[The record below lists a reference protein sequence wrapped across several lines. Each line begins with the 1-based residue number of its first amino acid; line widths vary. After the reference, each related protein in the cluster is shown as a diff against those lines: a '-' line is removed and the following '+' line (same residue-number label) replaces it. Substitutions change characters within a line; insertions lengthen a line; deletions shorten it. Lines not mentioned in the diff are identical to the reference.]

1 MGEQVA
7 EDNGDARR
15 LYERCGF
22 RLQQHTGDEPLQL
35 LRRPILRAMLGSPA
49 WLRMRKQLPLPHS
62 HAAAGAAHSTA
73 ALPACTAGSE
83 QPANTCNSSE
93 TMAASKAESEY
104 LASAAGKSRAISL
117 TAFQPGHPA
126 GSWQSAA
133 QGMGSTKLKDT
144 VGPAPASCEQPCL
157 APAVQ
162 HAAGVSRART
172 ACKRFCR
179 ALHLYLL
186 LLACR

>member
-1 MGEQVA
+1 MQVA
-7 EDNGDARR
+7 EDNGDAQR

-22 RLQQHTGDEPLQL
+22 RVQQHTGDEPLQF

-62 HAAAGAAHSTA
+62 HAAAGAAHSIA
-73 ALPACTAGSE
+73 ALAACTAGSE
-83 QPANTCNSSE
+83 QPPSSFDSAGNL
-93 TMAASKAESEY
+93 AASKAESDD
-104 LASAAGKSRAISL
+104 LANTAGKTRAISI

-126 GSWQSAA
+126 GGRQSAG
-133 QGMGSTKLKDT
+133 QGLSITELRIT
-144 VGPAPASCEQPCL
+144 AGPAPTSCEQPCL
-157 APAVQ
+157 APTVQ
-162 HAAGVSRART
+162 HAAGVSSTIT

-186 LLACR
+186 LACR